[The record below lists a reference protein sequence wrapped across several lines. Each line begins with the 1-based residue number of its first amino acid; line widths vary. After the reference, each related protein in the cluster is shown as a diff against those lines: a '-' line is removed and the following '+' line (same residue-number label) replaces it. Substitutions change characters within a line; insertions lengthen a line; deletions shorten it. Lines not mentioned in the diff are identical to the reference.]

1 MANEPIPYVKLRGT
15 GSSLVE
21 RISLYLAPDHLL
33 QASSSGYSESYLR
46 FYFRDI
52 QAITVRKTSYG
63 LIFNIVWAVLAA
75 LFLALAVDSAEAA
88 IAWGIVGGIFLG
100 LLLMNFFAGPTCVC
114 EIQTAVQ
121 KRRLGAVT
129 RLRRAQRFI
138 EQLRHQIQPA
148 QAPLAPE
155 EIARRLDQLRQ
166 GGFYTDA
173 PATTAADGAP
183 PTDSGSFR

>member
-1 MANEPIPYVKLRGT
+1 MATESIPYVKLRGT
-15 GSSLVE
+15 GSNVVE

-33 QASSSGYSESYLR
+33 QVSSAGYSESYLR

-63 LIFNIVWAVLAA
+63 LVFNIIWGVLAA
-75 LFLALAVDSAEAA
+75 LFLALAVEATEAA

-100 LLLMNFFAGPTCVC
+100 LLLMNFLAGPTCVC

-121 KRRLGAVT
+121 KRKLGAVT

-138 EQLRHQIQPA
+138 DQIRNQIQPA
-148 QAPLAPE
+148 QNTMSAD

-166 GGFYTDA
+166 GGAYTEPPSSPVTESPP
-173 PATTAADGAP
+173 PA
-183 PTDSGSFR
+183 DSGGFR

>member
-1 MANEPIPYVKLRGT
+1 MANEPIPYTKLRGT

-33 QASSSGYSESYLR
+33 QVSSAGYSETYLR

-52 QAITVRKTSYG
+52 QAITVRKTAWG
-63 LIFNIVWAVLAA
+63 LSFNIVWGVLAA
-75 LFLALAVDSAEAA
+75 LFLALAFDSTEAA

-100 LLLMNFFAGPTCVC
+100 LLLMNLFAGPTCVC

-121 KRRLGAVT
+121 KRKLGAVT
-129 RLRRAQRFI
+129 RLRRSRRFI
-138 EQLRHQIQPA
+138 ERIRGHIQPA
-148 QAPLAPE
+148 QGALSQE

-166 GGFYTDA
+166 GGFYTEA
-173 PATTAADGAP
+173 PVATVTEATP
-183 PTDSGSFR
+183 PADSGGFR

>member
-1 MANEPIPYVKLRGT
+1 MATESIPYVKLRGT
-15 GSSLVE
+15 GSNFVE

-33 QASSSGYSESYLR
+33 QVSSAGYSESYLR

-63 LIFNIVWAVLAA
+63 LIFNIVWGVLAA
-75 LFLALAVDSAEAA
+75 LFLALAVDSTEAA

-121 KRRLGAVT
+121 KRKLGAVT

-138 EQLRHQIQPA
+138 EQIRNQIQPA
-148 QAPLAPE
+148 QGVLASE

-166 GGFYTDA
+166 GGFFTQA
-173 PATTAADGAP
+173 PVAAATEEAP
-183 PTDSGSFR
+183 PTDSGTFR

>member
-1 MANEPIPYVKLRGT
+1 MATESIPYVKLRGT
-15 GSSLVE
+15 GSNVVE

-33 QASSSGYSESYLR
+33 QVSSAGYSESYLR

-63 LIFNIVWAVLAA
+63 LVFNIIWGVLAA
-75 LFLALAVDSAEAA
+75 LFLALAVEATEAA
-88 IAWGIVGGIFLG
+88 FLG
-100 LLLMNFFAGPTCVC
+100 LLLMNFLAGPTCVC

-121 KRRLGAVT
+121 KRKLGAVT

-138 EQLRHQIQPA
+138 DQIRNQIQPA
-148 QAPLAPE
+148 QNTMSAD

-166 GGFYTDA
+166 GGAYTEPPSSPVTESPP
-173 PATTAADGAP
+173 PA
-183 PTDSGSFR
+183 DSGGFR